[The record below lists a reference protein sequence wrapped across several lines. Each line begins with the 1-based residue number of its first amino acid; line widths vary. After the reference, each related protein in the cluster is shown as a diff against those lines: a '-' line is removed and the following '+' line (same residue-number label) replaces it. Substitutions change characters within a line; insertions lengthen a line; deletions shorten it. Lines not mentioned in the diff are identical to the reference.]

1 MISKGLALAGGVC
14 CAAVL
19 SQVPEFSQQYTQ
31 RLSGAVDE
39 LSGIVAQF
47 DADAEQVGMSRT
59 EALNDLSKGTAM
71 AQARAESM
79 GYVLARHDR
88 LNAHLEQIRGTGPVG
103 KLATG
108 LQYLDP
114 ELARNT
120 WDDFKPAVPVTVEGA
135 AFGGAG
141 FLGGYGLIA
150 LVLAGFGRMRRRP
163 QATPAE

>member
-1 MISKGLALAGGVC
+1 MISKGLAVAGGIC
-14 CAAVL
+14 CAVAL

-47 DADAEQVGMSRT
+47 DADAAQLGMSRT

-71 AQARAESM
+71 ARARAQSM

-88 LNAHLEQIRGTGPVG
+88 LSAHLARIHDTGPVG
-103 KLATG
+103 RVATG
-108 LQYLDP
+108 LRYLDP
-114 ELARNT
+114 DLARNT
-120 WDDFKPAVPVTVEGA
+120 WADFKPAVPVTVEGA
-135 AFGGAG
+135 GFGGAG

-150 LVLAGFGRMRRRP
+150 LVLAGLRRMRRRP